1 MTPFVC
7 EVSHQHLSTEAHE
20 EQVQV
25 YRGDA
30 TDKEGKKFGIFFF
43 FNLGVLYSGS

>member
-43 FNLGVLYSGS
+43 F